1 MLSQKNLPERLL
13 TKCLDVLR
21 VLSASERD
29 LIRVMVEIIQD
40 LRELGEDD
48 DGAIG
53 VSISH
58 GLSLPKR

>member
-1 MLSQKNLPERLL
+1 MLSQKTLPERLL

-40 LRELGEDD
+40 LRELGEEDD
-48 DGAIG
+48 NAIG
-53 VSISH
+53 VSI
-58 GLSLPKR
+58 